1 MEKIKEWSKFGCLVP
16 PLYNAGDGKKQ
27 KRNVK
32 ADGWVVLFGGVV
44 VQVCARGET
53 VWAGI

>member
-1 MEKIKEWSKFGCLVP
+1 MQAMAKNKNETL
-16 PLYNAGDGKKQ
+16 
-27 KRNVK
+27 K